1 MKRRLRQRQIL
12 DLLQAE
18 NELSLMDVCAQI
30 GASEA
35 TVRREFVQ
43 LVKEGRAVRTW
54 GGIKQL
60 ENGTTLLSPAA
71 FTERL
76 DENMAE
82 KRAIAH
88 AAAALLEDGD
98 VVMIDG
104 GTTTFQLCP
113 LIALKRIRV
122 ITNSLVIAHEVDRL
136 KGSQRGAEIHL
147 TGGILQPRS
156 GVVAGRSAEAFLKR
170 YHAKWAFISAA
181 GVDAEAV
188 TNHNEAVLSSEQLM
202 IAQSSRVALLV
213 DHSKL
218 GRRAMSMVCPIG
230 KVDVLFTGAE
240 GADTALCEEIS
251 QAGVKVERVSL
262 HSSTLNGT
270 SNGHS

>member
-1 MKRRLRQRQIL
+1 MKRKLRQRQIL

-18 NELSLMDVCAQI
+18 PELGLADVCAQI

-43 LVKEGRAVRTW
+43 LVSDGKAARTW
-54 GGIKQL
+54 GGIKRL
-60 ENGTTLLSPAA
+60 ENGSSLPVPAA

-76 DENMAE
+76 DENVAE
-82 KRAIAH
+82 KRAIAQ

-104 GTTTFQLCP
+104 GTTTFHLCP
-113 LIALKRIRV
+113 FIALRKIRV
-122 ITNSLVIAHEVDRL
+122 ITNSLVIAHEVDRM
-136 KGSQRGAEIHL
+136 KGSQQGAEIHL
-147 TGGILQPRS
+147 TGGILQPGS

-181 GVDAEAV
+181 GVDASGA
-188 TNHNEAVLSSEQLM
+188 TNHNESVLGSEQAM
-202 IAQSSRVALLV
+202 IAQSSKLALLV

-218 GRRAMSMVCPIG
+218 GRQAMSVLCPIS
-230 KVDVLFTGAE
+230 KVDVLITGE
-240 GADTALCEEIS
+240 REESDKLCRVIER
-251 QAGVKVERVSL
+251 AGVRVERV
-262 HSSTLNGT
+262 GV
-270 SNGHS
+270 

>member
-1 MKRRLRQRQIL
+1 MKRKLRQRQIL

-18 NELSLMDVCAQI
+18 SELGLADVCART

-35 TVRREFVQ
+35 TIRREFVQ
-43 LVKEGRAVRTW
+43 LVNEGKAARTW

-60 ENGTTLLSPAA
+60 ENGATLHPQSA
-71 FTERL
+71 FAERL
-76 DENMAE
+76 DENAAE
-82 KRAIAH
+82 KRAIAQ

-104 GTTTFQLCP
+104 GTTTFHLCP
-113 LIALKRIRV
+113 FIALKRIRV

-147 TGGILQPRS
+147 TGGMLQPSS

-181 GVDAEAV
+181 GVDATAA
-188 TNHNEAVLSSEQLM
+188 TNHNESVLASEQLM
-202 IAQSSRVALLV
+202 IAQSSKVALLV

-218 GRRAMSMVCPIG
+218 GRRAMSVLCPLG
-230 KVDVLFTGAE
+230 KVDVLFTGDRE
-240 GADTALCEEIS
+240 ESREMCEEIA
-251 QAGVKVERVSL
+251 QARVTVQRVGFLS
-262 HSSTLNGT
+262 
-270 SNGHS
+270 